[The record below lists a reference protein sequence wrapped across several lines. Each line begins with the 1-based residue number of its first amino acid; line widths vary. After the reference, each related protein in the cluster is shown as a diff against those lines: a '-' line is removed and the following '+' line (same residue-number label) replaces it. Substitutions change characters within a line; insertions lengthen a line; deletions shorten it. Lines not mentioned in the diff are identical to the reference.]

1 MPATQRLSED
11 QVTRAVKALA
21 AAAVAKQ
28 AEEEKAGG
36 VRSLFEEDEPIF
48 MMFAM
53 NKTPTESRTKPFQIP
68 LAHTLYGQDG
78 QEVCLITKDPV
89 KPFKEYVEENPIPGL
104 TKVIGFTQLKRN
116 YNQYKT
122 KRELLVS
129 YDLFLADDRILPLLP
144 PVLGKSFFER
154 KKQPY
159 PVVIKGR
166 NWTPQITRA
175 RDSTYFFLSTG
186 PSTSVRVS
194 RMSFPLE
201 HTVENVMGVVEH
213 VVSHIP
219 RKWNNVQAIYLKSA
233 TSVALPIYTS
243 LPEHSRPDTTSDS
256 MKSAK
261 KSAVSKKR
269 GPTRPADDEVE
280 EEEAVPKATKK
291 RKTVSGAKTSKNKNT
306 KKQSTGQKKKK
317 AASKKRSVKKGKSK
331 SS

>member
-1 MPATQRLSED
+1 MPATPRLSED

-36 VRSLFEEDEPIF
+36 VRSLFEEDESIF

-89 KPFKEYVEENPIPGL
+89 KPFKEYIEENPIPGL

-201 HTVENVMGVVEH
+201 HTVANVMGAVEH

-219 RKWNNVQAIYLKSA
+219 RKWSNVQAIYLKSA

-243 LPEHSRPDTTSDS
+243 LPKHTRPDTTSDS
-256 MKSAK
+256 MKSVK

-269 GPTRPADDEVE
+269 GPTRPADEVDQE
-280 EEEAVPKATKK
+280 DAVPKATKK
-291 RKTVSGAKTSKNKNT
+291 RKTVSGAKASAKKNT

-317 AASKKRSVKKGKSK
+317 ATSKKKKGKSK